1 MKHLTFPTAD
11 TTVTKTEHRTSNNLR
26 LKSYKA
32 STFQPNQPLIYYIH
46 GGGFAMG
53 SVDQDDRFLEPFSK
67 ATGSIFVSVEY
78 RLAPKH
84 PYPAALDDCAEGA
97 KWCVENA
104 EALGARAGPIVVFG
118 KSAGGCLVFATALK
132 LIDEGRGDD
141 ILGLAPCQP
150 ITIHPDA
157 VPEALRAKYR
167 SYEEN
172 AENTVNTQKGMLAF
186 MGKSTNPARH
196 CHGFC

>member
-1 MKHLTFPTAD
+1 MKHLTFPTPS
-11 TTVTKTEHRTSNNLR
+11 TTVARTEHRTPNNLR

-32 STFQPNQPLIYYIH
+32 LTFTPNQPLIYYIH
-46 GGGFAMG
+46 GGGFVMG
-53 SVDQDDRFLEPFSK
+53 SVDQDDRFLDIFAQ
-67 ATGSIFVSVEY
+67 ATGAVFVSVEY

-84 PYPAALDDCAEGA
+84 PYPAALEDCVEGA

-104 EALGARAGPIVVFG
+104 RTLGAKAGPIVVFG

-141 ILGLAPCQP
+141 ILGLAACQP
-150 ITIHPDA
+150 ITVHPDA
-157 VPEALRAKYR
+157 VPEDLRARYR
-167 SYEEN
+167 SHEEN

-186 MGKSTNPARH
+186 MGKL
-196 CHGFC
+196 CMI